1 MNMDEF
7 KSRTGLNFFRAL
19 FSLLLKWCSLLRRSL
34 SYSYIEMT
42 AAAIDFLNSP
52 LMLKYPDQLR

>member
-7 KSRTGLNFFRAL
+7 KSRTGLNFFLAL
-19 FSLLLKWCSLLRRSL
+19 FSLLLEWSLLRRSL
-34 SYSYIEMT
+34 SYSYIEMA

>member
-1 MNMDEF
+1 MDEF
-7 KSRTGLNFFRAL
+7 KSRTGLNFFRPCFHYCL
-19 FSLLLKWCSLLRRSL
+19 SGVHYRRRSL
-34 SYSYIEMT
+34 SYSYIEMA